1 MRRKRQA
8 VPGLAL
14 LGVGAASAAGFALL
28 ARRVARHE
36 TSRFDATARKKAP
49 TARGPRT
56 KTAARALGPLG
67 EPWLHGPAAALL
79 AAYTKPKSRAGA
91 VAIGLS
97 SAASTGLSHLFERT
111 LHQRTPPPG
120 RHKPSEPS
128 FPSGHALETAA
139 VALTT
144 AYVLTRERRANAWIA
159 APAALALPLLSG
171 AGRVALD
178 RHWTTDVVGGWLAG
192 LSVAAC
198 CAAAYELLP
207 D

>member
-1 MRRKRQA
+1 MRKQQIS
-8 VPGLAL
+8 GLAL

-28 ARRVARHE
+28 ARSVARHE
-36 TSRFDATARKKAP
+36 TDRFDARARKKAP
-49 TARGPRT
+49 APRGPRT
-56 KTAARALGPLG
+56 KKAVKALGPLG

-91 VAIGLS
+91 IAIGLS
-97 SAASTGLSHLFERT
+97 SAASTGLSHVFERT
-111 LHQRTPPPG
+111 LEQRTPPPG

-128 FPSGHALETAA
+128 FPSGHSLETAA

-144 AYVLTRERRANAWIA
+144 AYVLAREGRANAWIA
-159 APAALALPLLSG
+159 APAAVALPLVS
-171 AGRVALD
+171 AGSRMVLD
-178 RHWTTDVVGGWLAG
+178 RHWATDVVGGWLAG